1 MTEREIGLILAK
13 LDALHEDILEV
24 KVIHMKQDERL
35 DSLERFRS
43 WASGAGA
50 LGMAL
55 VTGILTFFK

>member
-13 LDALHEDILEV
+13 LDALHEDIMEI
-24 KVIHMKQDERL
+24 KGIHEKQDVRI

-50 LGMAL
+50 LGMAV
-55 VTGILTFFK
+55 VTSVFTLFK